1 MMEPP
6 RTARPSP
13 TRRLNYV
20 FAILSVVL
28 GAVGIL
34 FMLTQS
40 IGWNIGMAIGV
51 VLLLNGLVRL
61 WFLQDDQ

>member
-6 RTARPSP
+6 PTAHPSVM
-13 TRRLNYV
+13 RRVNYI
-20 FAILSVVL
+20 FAILSAALGVL
-28 GAVGIL
+28 LIL

-40 IGWNIGMAIGV
+40 VGWNIGMAIGV

-61 WFLQDDQ
+61 WFLQDDR

>member
-1 MMEPP
+1 MMELPQTAHP
-6 RTARPSP
+6 SVMRT
-13 TRRLNYV
+13 LNYV

-28 GAVGIL
+28 GVLFIL

-61 WFLQDDQ
+61 WFLQDDH

>member
-1 MMEPP
+1 M
-6 RTARPSP
+6 RT
-13 TRRLNYV
+13 LNYV

-28 GAVGIL
+28 GVLFIL

-61 WFLQDDQ
+61 WFLQDDH

>member
-1 MMEPP
+1 M
-6 RTARPSP
+6 
-13 TRRLNYV
+13 RRLNYV